1 MQVNVD
7 KTKYWCINFDFN
19 DFNNFSS
26 DFPFRD
32 LDCKEDMCNCL
43 FIKKLV
49 EVLNPKMFVLF
60 IVNKLF

>member
-7 KTKYWCINFDFN
+7 KTKYWGINFDFN

-26 DFPFRD
+26 DLFRD
-32 LDCKEDMCNCL
+32 LDCKENMCNCL
-43 FIKKLV
+43 FIKKMV
-49 EVLNPKMFVLF
+49 EVLNQKMLVLF